1 MKNKM
6 AEAVRGFHLPRY
18 SQLPTDG
25 LYLEQTTQYINS
37 FLAPLSGV
45 EITSTMISNYVKKGL
60 LPNPVKKQ
68 YGAEHIAYLFF
79 IIIAKNLI
87 SMEHIRLL
95 IDMQKNT
102 YTLPVAYDYLCNE
115 FENML
120 LFMFGVKDS
129 IEDIGETASDEKNLL
144 CSLIYS
150 AVNVIYMH
158 AYFQLHMEYE
168 Q

>member
-1 MKNKM
+1 MKLKM
-6 AEAVRGFHLPRY
+6 AATVSEFNLPRY
-18 SQLPTDG
+18 SQLPNDG

-37 FLAPLSGV
+37 FLAQLSGV

-68 YGAEHIAYLFF
+68 YFAEHIAYLFF
-79 IIIAKNLI
+79 IIIAKNLV

-95 IDMQKNT
+95 IEMQKKT
-102 YTLPVAYDYLCNE
+102 YTLPIAYDYLCGE

-129 IEDIGETASDEKNLL
+129 IDEIGETVSDEKTLL

-158 AYFQLHMEYE
+158 TYFQLLAKNE
-168 Q
+168 